1 MAYLPPPSKSSAG
14 TYWSTKTD
22 DELLSTQLTTD
33 DPESLEDL
41 SEDQPPD
48 EEALVEM
55 AYNVSGRERGMVRCV
70 FCKHPN
76 HFNGVVMRYKS
87 GTRRLVGRDC
97 AGKHYGVTFDLLARD
112 FDAAR
117 DRRDYVEQ
125 QRLVMARDRDIL
137 GMMAA
142 MRADP
147 SVAEFGEMR
156 RRLREFVG
164 ETLWA
169 KLVRIAD
176 GDGRLVIERRLVN
189 YAAMEMGRGRQSLFT
204 LVGDSYLRGAELI
217 RSGPSVAERLK
228 DIEERLTGVV
238 ATLQRS
244 DVSTTT
250 LRQNIVMMSDLLR
263 EVERERVRMRAV
275 NTFFDGSNG
284 GSLYGGGLCEF
295 AGWLTAN
302 GRRCVTVLSLPYRL
316 YDAGRSGGPQ
326 ELCPS
331 PHYRI
336 PGADL
341 IEVMRDTTVRPS
353 KRRKASR

>member
-33 DPESLEDL
+33 DPESLEEL

-137 GMMAA
+137 GMMAT

-147 SVAEFGEMR
+147 SVAEFGEVR

-164 ETLWA
+164 EKLWP

-176 GDGRLVIERRLVN
+176 GDGRLVVERRVIN
-189 YAAMEMGRGRQSLFT
+189 YAAMETGRGRQSVFA
-204 LVGDSYLRGAELI
+204 LVGDRYLRGAELV
-217 RSGPSVAERLK
+217 RSGPTVAERLR

-238 ATLQRS
+238 ATLRRN
-244 DVSTTT
+244 DASTTT
-250 LRQNIVMMSDLLR
+250 LRQNIVMMSDLLC

-284 GSLYGGGLCEF
+284 GGLCEF
-295 AGWLTAN
+295 ASWLVDN
-302 GRRCVTVLSLPYRL
+302 GKQGVSVLSLPYRL
-316 YDAGRSGGPQ
+316 YDQGRSNGHL